1 MILLQC
7 WVVFIYIFYFQ
18 QCCFPIWSL
27 AFMAT
32 KFFKLFIK
40 KLCYLKLKESD
51 WILFLCSSKDGA
63 YVQIL
68 LQTVQN
74 ICDLFDHTKSVHNNS
89 TNPCQFCSK
98 SRFFFQEST
107 FRKHIEEDISNKFE
121 SDKCWVGISKNGGI
135 NSKTQIKLHC

>member
-51 WILFLCSSKDGA
+51 WILFLCSLKDGA
-63 YVQIL
+63 CMQIL
-68 LQTVQN
+68 LQTAQKYSWQTLCT
-74 ICDLFDHTKSVHNNS
+74 ITR
-89 TNPCQFCSK
+89 PICSK
-98 SRFFFQEST
+98 SRFFLQEST
-107 FRKHIEEDISNKFE
+107 FWRHIKEGIISNKSA
-121 SDKCWVGISKNGGI
+121 SDECGDIFNVELAFQKMVE
-135 NSKTQIKLHC
+135 